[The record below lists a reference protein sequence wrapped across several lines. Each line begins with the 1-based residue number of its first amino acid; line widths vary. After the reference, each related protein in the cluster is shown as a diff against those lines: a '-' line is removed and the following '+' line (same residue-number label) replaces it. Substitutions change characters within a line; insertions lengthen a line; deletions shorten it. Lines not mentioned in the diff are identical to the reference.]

1 MAWSMSRTRKRL
13 AAEGGFP
20 RHFPG
25 GLAALLALGA
35 LSACSRAPSESAAE
49 GATTRDAGAS
59 HAGIVFVKAR
69 PEGEVAPL
77 VVDALAQA
85 ARVHR
90 TLVVY
95 VGATWCEPCQRFH
108 QAAAHGDLDRD
119 FPALTL
125 LEFDL
130 DRDHDRLIVAGYT
143 AKYIPLFV
151 LPQATGV
158 ASDQMLSGGIKGEG
172 AVGFIAPRLKALLE
186 R

>member
-1 MAWSMSRTRKRL
+1 MLGMRVSL
-13 AAEGGFP
+13 AAVRAF
-20 RHFPG
+20 
-25 GLAALLALGA
+25 LGA
-35 LSACSRAPSESAAE
+35 VLVSGAPVSCDRSASEPAA
-49 GATTRDAGAS
+49 ATAVHDAGATP
-59 HAGIVFVKAR
+59 HAGVTFVAAG
-69 PEGEVAPL
+69 PNGEVAPL

-85 ARVHR
+85 ARERR

-108 QAAAHGDLDRD
+108 QAALHGELDAD
-119 FPALTL
+119 FPSLTL

-130 DRDHDRLIVAGYT
+130 DRDRDRLFRAGYK

-151 LPQATGV
+151 LPDTSGA